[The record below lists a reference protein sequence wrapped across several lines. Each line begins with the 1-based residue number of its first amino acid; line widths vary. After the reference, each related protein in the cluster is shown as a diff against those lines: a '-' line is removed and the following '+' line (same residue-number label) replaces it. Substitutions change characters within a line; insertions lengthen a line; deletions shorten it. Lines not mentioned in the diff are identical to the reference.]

1 MAWTSLGRSPS
12 VVICITF
19 LALFY
24 KAKLPGKRETVAAF
38 VKTRTGFSKAFP
50 RSHEG
55 GYGRILL
62 PED

>member
-1 MAWTSLGRSPS
+1 
-12 VVICITF
+12 VICITF